1 MRHLFIDHCFIST
14 SYTERLRRLS
24 EKIALRTLDSNYRGA
39 GAQELSIRAD
49 IQIGSM
55 KWSEVERMAMTVGMW
70 GSTIESREGVGV
82 GRGRMW
88 GSTIKSR
95 EGSREGVGVGRGRT
109 GRSAQESRVL
119 HEPHDVRVVHAVA
132 QRPLREPVPL
142 GARLAVH

>member
-1 MRHLFIDHCFIST
+1 
-14 SYTERLRRLS
+14 
-24 EKIALRTLDSNYRGA
+24 
-39 GAQELSIRAD
+39 
-49 IQIGSM
+49 M

-82 GRGRMW
+82 GRGRP
-88 GSTIKSR
+88 
-95 EGSREGVGVGRGRT
+95 

-142 GARLAVH
+142 GARLAVD